1 MENLLLKKLQVKP
14 FSIIKVEDAPVNSD
28 EIFGTIPTEIDI
40 KYQDAESFNV
50 LILFSKNN
58 AQLNQQ
64 IKSNLEVIS
73 AKTILWVFYPKKSSA
88 IESDLDLMHNWKD
101 LQTYNL
107 TPCASVAVNETWTAL
122 RLKLISEVKSSG
134 ISNEDIKKNLYSAF
148 IDVENKI
155 VKLPE
160 DLKHILELNPKA
172 LNYFNQLSYSNK
184 KEYVLWVLTAKQ
196 EKTRLS
202 RIDQTL
208 EMLLASKKNPSDKS

>member
-14 FSIIKVEDAPVNSD
+14 FSIIKVEDAPVNSN
-28 EIFGTIPTEIDI
+28 EIFGAIPTEIEL

-64 IKSNLEVIS
+64 IKSNLDVIS

-134 ISNEDIKKNLYSAF
+134 ISNEDIKRTS
-148 IDVENKI
+148 I
-155 VKLPE
+155 V
-160 DLKHILELNPKA
+160 H
-172 LNYFNQLSYSNK
+172 
-184 KEYVLWVLTAKQ
+184 
-196 EKTRLS
+196 
-202 RIDQTL
+202 
-208 EMLLASKKNPSDKS
+208 LLM